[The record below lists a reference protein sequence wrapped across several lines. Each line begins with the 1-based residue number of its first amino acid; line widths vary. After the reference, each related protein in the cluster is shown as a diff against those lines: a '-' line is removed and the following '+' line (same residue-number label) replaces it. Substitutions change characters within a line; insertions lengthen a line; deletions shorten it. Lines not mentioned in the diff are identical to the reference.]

1 MNVYFLL
8 NDLPSS
14 EVGVCTFPLHYFAA
28 YDVRLREPVEEKD
41 NFCGFVRA
49 VRTNSHREPPWLTS
63 TRCQPLSTQ
72 DFTTS
77 SCF

>member
-8 NDLPSS
+8 NGLPSS
-14 EVGVCTFPLHYFAA
+14 EVGVCTFSLHYFAA

-49 VRTNSHREPPWLTS
+49 VRTNSHRERVNHSLPKISPPQAASSPTS
-63 TRCQPLSTQ
+63 W
-72 DFTTS
+72 TT
-77 SCF
+77 